1 MATFVTRALTRV
13 RGRLRRW
20 LGRVGYAAFGVGTAL
35 GFLAT
40 AVPVPA
46 RDLRVFFGTPLGA
59 LGVVALVGATLTRLF
74 ARRTRPGELR
84 APGALEAREGGA
96 ELVLVADGRE
106 HRVPI
111 ATTAGGLVDGH
122 VVPERALVGA
132 DGTTRQA
139 PAEVVLEL
147 HGGDVWRVEVADVSE
162 GLELLGALGLGG
174 RARTLRVP
182 RRQSGTV
189 VLTTFILFA
198 LAPFAMVPVAFAAI
212 VIPPASVVVFAVA
225 LLLRVGAA
233 ILGRLQPGPLSI
245 GADGVA
251 WNEGKRRRFVP
262 HRDIEDATL
271 QSVGTL
277 GHRDLVLATRDGV
290 VRVPLGPLE
299 PDLLEAVRAHV
310 LAARGE
316 AVAATQAFARGG
328 RDYEAWKRDVE
339 ELIKGDYRKVGVPK
353 VRVLETLEDP
363 HAPADQRLGAAM
375 ALAADSPELAANVAR
390 DIARA
395 CADRELADALE
406 ALAEARLD
414 PRRAEAVAGG

>member
-1 MATFVTRALTRV
+1 M
-13 RGRLRRW
+13 
-20 LGRVGYAAFGVGTAL
+20 
-35 GFLAT
+35 
-40 AVPVPA
+40 
-46 RDLRVFFGTPLGA
+46 
-59 LGVVALVGATLTRLF
+59 
-74 ARRTRPGELR
+74 
-84 APGALEAREGGA
+84 
-96 ELVLVADGRE
+96 
-106 HRVPI
+106 
-111 ATTAGGLVDGH
+111 
-122 VVPERALVGA
+122 
-132 DGTTRQA
+132 
-139 PAEVVLEL
+139 LEL